1 MSETFG
7 EFQVGDDLLFQQESG
22 FGLLRILAIDLD
34 ENGEITWHLLAYNE
48 MFPDV
53 EFAELAL
60 ANPHTLTINLP
71 HIAITNR
78 AFERTPASKLG
89 NRSVTS
95 EELFAVNTWKT
106 LANQIIEDRSAM
118 QLMGFVR

>member
-1 MSETFG
+1 MSS

-22 FGLLRILAIDLD
+22 FGLLRILAIDKS
-34 ENGEITWHLLAYNE
+34 ETGETIWHLLAYNE

-53 EFAELAL
+53 EFAEMAL
-60 ANPHTLTINLP
+60 SNPNKLTVNLP
-71 HIAITNR
+71 HIAITDR

-89 NRSVTS
+89 NRNI
-95 EELFAVNTWKT
+95 EENELVALNAWK
-106 LANQIIEDRSAM
+106 NDESRKVEDRSAM

>member
-7 EFQVGDDLLFQQESG
+7 DFQVGDDLLFQQESG
-22 FGLLRILAIDLD
+22 FGLLRILAIDIN
-34 ENGEITWHLLAYNE
+34 EASEITWHLLAYNE

-53 EFAELAL
+53 DLAEIAL
-60 ANPHTLTINLP
+60 ENPQTLTINLP

-89 NRSVTS
+89 NRNVTS
-95 EELFAVNTWKT
+95 DELIAVNKWKSHE
-106 LANQIIEDRSAM
+106 NHKIEDRSAM